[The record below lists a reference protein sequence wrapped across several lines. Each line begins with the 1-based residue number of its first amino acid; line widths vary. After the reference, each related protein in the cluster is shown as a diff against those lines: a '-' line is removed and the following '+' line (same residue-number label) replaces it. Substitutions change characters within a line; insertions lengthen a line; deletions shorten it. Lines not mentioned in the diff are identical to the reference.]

1 MQIFLQLLI
10 MTIKQGC
17 LYGVLALGVYITY
30 SILDFPDLSV
40 DGTLTLGG
48 VISGILIFHGVS
60 PWLALLAAFSAGVAA
75 GCVTGL
81 LHVKLHIQ
89 PLLCG
94 ILVMT
99 ALLSVN
105 LMIIKAGTNNMNIVY
120 FSQTHLTVAEV
131 FPISLIPEY
140 VGGFE
145 LRPLVVALAVAL
157 ICKILLDWYLRT
169 KSGMLLRA
177 AGSNAQYVVQ
187 LARNPG
193 MSKILGLA
201 LGNGFAALA
210 GALITQ
216 DKGNAELQIGIGSVV
231 TGLASVIIGVSLL
244 RRLRFPRNTT
254 KVLLGSIIYM
264 TFSTIATLLQWSDQL
279 KLIMSALFVAALVLS
294 NMLDKKGGRI
304 RG

>member
-1 MQIFLQLLI
+1 MNVFLELLV
-10 MTIKQGC
+10 MTIKLGC

-48 VISGILIFHGVS
+48 VISGILIYHGVN
-60 PWLALLAAFSAGVAA
+60 PWLALLAAFAAGAAA

-94 ILVMT
+94 IIVMT

-120 FSQTHLTVAEV
+120 FSQTHHTVMD
-131 FPISLIPEY
+131 SLPVSLVPEF
-140 VGGFE
+140 VGGLR
-145 LRPLVVALAVAL
+145 LRPLIMALAVVL
-157 ICKILLDWYLRT
+157 LCKFLLDWYLRT

-177 AGSNAQYVVQ
+177 AGSNSQYVVQ

-193 MSKILGLA
+193 VSKILGLA
-201 LGNGFAALA
+201 LGNGFASLA

-216 DKGNAELQIGIGSVV
+216 DKGNAELQIGIGAVV
-231 TGLASVIIGVSLL
+231 TGLASVIIGVSLM
-244 RRLRFPRNTT
+244 RRLRFLRNTS
-254 KVLLGSIIYM
+254 KVLLGSVVYM
-264 TFSTIATLLQWSDQL
+264 TFSTIASLLEWSDQL
-279 KLIMSALFVAALVLS
+279 KLIMAALFVVALVASDL
-294 NMLDKKGGRI
+294 MEKG
-304 RG
+304 RGHSRG

>member
-60 PWLALLAAFSAGVAA
+60 PWLALLAAFFRRCRGRVRDRAAPRQTAYPAPFVRYSRDDGSAFS
-75 GCVTGL
+75 
-81 LHVKLHIQ
+81 Q
-89 PLLCG
+89 PDDHQGRHEQHEHRL
-94 ILVMT
+94 
-99 ALLSVN
+99 
-105 LMIIKAGTNNMNIVY
+105 

-145 LRPLVVALAVAL
+145 LRPLAVAVAVAL

-244 RRLRFPRNTT
+244 RNSGSAEHHQGIARLHHLHD
-254 KVLLGSIIYM
+254 VLDDRHSPAM
-264 TFSTIATLLQWSDQL
+264 ER
-279 KLIMSALFVAALVLS
+279 SAQTDYVGLVR
-294 NMLDKKGGRI
+294 GGA
-304 RG
+304 GTQQYAG

>member
-1 MQIFLQLLI
+1 

-145 LRPLVVALAVAL
+145 LRPLAVAVAVAL

-201 LGNGFAALA
+201 LGNGSHHTGQGERRAPDRDRFRRHRPRLGYYRRQPAAQTPVPAEHHQGIARLHHLHDVLDDRHSPAMERSAQTDYVGLVRGGA
-210 GALITQ
+210 GTQ
-216 DKGNAELQIGIGSVV
+216 QYAG
-231 TGLASVIIGVSLL
+231 
-244 RRLRFPRNTT
+244 
-254 KVLLGSIIYM
+254 
-264 TFSTIATLLQWSDQL
+264 
-279 KLIMSALFVAALVLS
+279 
-294 NMLDKKGGRI
+294 
-304 RG
+304 